1 MWGEGEGGKQEGV
14 LRRAGFSAYGTNSTE
29 PPSSPNPHASTSASA
44 ELRAVPLGGGNGEE
58 RHDQIKE
65 HQWTASRITSPGS
78 TARYLC

>member
-1 MWGEGEGGKQEGV
+1 MWGREGGKQEGV